1 MMIKKTNNL
10 RQCQFCTNNVTGV
23 DYKDVEMLKN
33 YLDTHMRINKHRKTG
48 VCAKHQR
55 GLSLAIKRA
64 RFLALLPYLAG

>member
-1 MMIKKTNNL
+1 MIKKTNNNL

-23 DYKDVEMLKN
+23 DYKDVELLKN

-55 GLSLAIKRA
+55 SLANAIKRA
-64 RFLALLPYLAG
+64 RELGLLPYLAG